1 MTNKA
6 AIISEVD
13 SEWRILYSVTFH
25 CNCEYETQE
34 MSDDSKEGCH
44 EAIMQKK
51 QTKACGDVCD
61 ITHVIDCHSLI
72 ERIFNCSGL
81 DNYKNWVSLQQVMD
95 LSVAN

>member
-34 MSDDSKEGCH
+34 MSDDSKEGCY

-51 QTKACGDVCD
+51 QTEACGDVCD
-61 ITHVIDCHSLI
+61 ITHAAVTVIDWKDFQL
-72 ERIFNCSGL
+72 
-81 DNYKNWVSLQQVMD
+81 
-95 LSVAN
+95 